1 MKKIGF
7 FLTLGLIFGLLV
19 SCAPWDQST
28 PVINPPPQP
37 ASVTDTPSAP
47 AGDTVATEVPQDII
61 ISPVFNISEG
71 PLTIVTC
78 SSKAGERQ
86 HCRADTSAGV
96 ALQRSTGEA
105 ACLLGKTWGY
115 DDAGVWVADGCG
127 GEFML
132 GKTVREEAVAP
143 APLPPG
149 DTAQPSAAKPGK
161 QPSSGIESWGEFE
174 PGAGFLVGRG
184 DAGELSISAY
194 ALVRYINQTP
204 GDGIFTDHLGS
215 ERTWNG
221 RNDFYPHRTMVFF
234 KGWLGVPKL
243 IYNVTIWTVL
253 ATDQNAIF
261 SVLGYQFHRKFSLYG
276 GMNGLP
282 GTRSLQ
288 GSHPYWLGHD
298 RVMADEFFRP
308 YFSAG
313 VWAQGEVL
321 PGLWYNAMLSD
332 NNSILGVKAVQLD
345 RKLSGG
351 ASVWW
356 MPTTKEFGPKGA
368 YGDWEYHEQVAT
380 RFGVS
385 TVYSPE
391 EPFVSNNA
399 PGNTTLR
406 LADSVNVFE
415 PGALAP
421 GVTVRNV
428 DYQLLSLDAGIKYKG
443 LFLQTEIYNRWLDG
457 FEADGPLP
465 VRQIHD
471 KGFYVQ
477 GAFYPIPKKLEVYAA
492 TSQVYGDQS
501 AGFGNSS
508 EYLAGMN
515 FYVTNSRNHRLNV
528 QVIDVNRSPVSSTFG
543 YYVGG
548 QTGTT
553 YATAFSVFF

>member
-1 MKKIGF
+1 MQGAKAI
-7 FLTLGLIFGLLV
+7 LTCRLALAAAWMSVGPTHAHAQ
-19 SCAPWDQST
+19 APVADLADLAAGQSA
-28 PVINPPPQP
+28 VASPPQ
-37 ASVTDTPSAP
+37 AQPS
-47 AGDTVATEVPQDII
+47 GQR
-61 ISPVFNISEG
+61 
-71 PLTIVTC
+71 PLVTC
-78 SSKAGERQ
+78 SSKPGERE
-86 HCRADTSAGV
+86 HCPADTSRGV
-96 ALQRSTGEA
+96 VLTRSQGESP
-105 ACLLGKTWGY
+105 CLLGKTWGY
-115 DDAGVWVADGCG
+115 DDEGIWVSDGCS
-127 GEFML
+127 GEFVL
-132 GKTVREEAVAP
+132 GPAAPEGAPGSAPEQAP
-143 APLPPG
+143 AQKPKER
-149 DTAQPSAAKPGK
+149 PSPH
-161 QPSSGIESWGEFE
+161 IESWGEFE

-215 ERTWNG
+215 ERTWDG
-221 RNDFYPHRTMVFF
+221 RNDIYPHRTMVFF

-282 GTRSLQ
+282 GSRSLQ

-492 TSQVYGDQS
+492 TSQVYGDQR